1 MTTLKRVWHHPWPY
15 LLLGVA
21 AVVCLGSAGLIQA
34 TPAEVSI
41 NAARAEATVTAED
54 QPPATTQP
62 ASGSESKPQ
71 PTTKEA
77 AKSTPED
84 GKKDPPPRRE
94 PSATDILRELT
105 KQSQSPKPV
114 LRPATPDR
122 VDRTTVASEA
132 VPTNAVAAPTQRLL
146 PDGYRLVDRP
156 GRLAREGDYW
166 VFSFEDRGQ
175 GSPQLP
181 IRLLPNR
188 LLEDMEQFSEGG
200 TKPVVFVVSGEVTEY
215 HGVNYL
221 LVQKLLTRANLGN
234 LK

>member
-1 MTTLKRVWHHPWPY
+1 MT
-15 LLLGVA
+15 A
-21 AVVCLGSAGLIQA
+21 AD
-34 TPAEVSI
+34 E
-41 NAARAEATVTAED
+41 
-54 QPPATTQP
+54 PPATTQP
-62 ASGSESKPQ
+62 ASGPESKSKAAEEP
-71 PTTKEA
+71 

-105 KQSQSPKPV
+105 KQSQPPKPV

-122 VDRTTVASEA
+122 VARTTVAAEA
-132 VPTNAVAAPTQRLL
+132 MPPNAIATPIPRLL

-175 GSPQLP
+175 ASPQLP

-221 LVQKLLTRANLGN
+221 LVQKLLTRGNLGN